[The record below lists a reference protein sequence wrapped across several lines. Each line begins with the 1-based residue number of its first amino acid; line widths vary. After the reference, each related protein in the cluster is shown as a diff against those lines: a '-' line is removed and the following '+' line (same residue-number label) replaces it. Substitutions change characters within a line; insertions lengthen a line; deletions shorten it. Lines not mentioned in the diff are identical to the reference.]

1 MFTITTNEIVQ
12 LVQMWLW
19 PFFRV
24 AGLLMTAPVIGTR
37 TVPVRVR
44 LVMAVLITAILF
56 PVIPEIKTNVNPVS
70 AEGILITVKQIMIG
84 VSMGLSMRVVFI
96 ALEMA
101 GQAIGQL
108 MGLMMATMVD
118 PNNGNQVPIIG
129 QFYLLLA
136 TLLFIAIDGHLI
148 MISVLAESFNSM
160 PVSTTGMSSES
171 AWEIVLWAGTILKT
185 AVVIALPAIVS
196 LLIVNLS
203 FGVMTRSAPQLN
215 IFAVGFPI
223 MIILGVLIIF
233 FNLSSFVPH
242 MMEMFDGGALMMQ
255 KVVTP

>member
-1 MFTITTNEIVQ
+1 MLTITTNEVVQ

-19 PFFRV
+19 PFFRI

-37 TVPVRVR
+37 TVPVRIR
-44 LVMAVLITAILF
+44 ISIAVLITVVIF
-56 PVIPEIKTNVNPVS
+56 PVLPEIRAIDPTS
-70 AEGILITVKQIMIG
+70 AEGVLISVQQVMIG
-84 VSMGLSMRVVFI
+84 ISMGLCMRVVFV
-96 ALEMA
+96 ALELA

-108 MGLMMATMVD
+108 MGLMLASMVD
-118 PNNGNQVPIIG
+118 PANGNQVPIIG

-136 TLLFIAIDGHLI
+136 TLLFLAVDGHLM
-148 MISVLAESFNSM
+148 MIHVLAESFNSM
-160 PVSTTGMSSES
+160 PIGSASMSANS
-171 AWEIVLWAGTILKT
+171 AWEVLIWTGSILKT

-233 FNLSSFVPH
+233 FNLSSFIPH
-242 MMEMFDGGALMMQ
+242 MMGLFDGGFEMMR
-255 KVVTP
+255 KVVTH